1 MLKKLALSIGVLC
14 LLTGKVEANSNIHIL
29 DIYNQGYKKGYAEGM
44 LAGYKRA
51 IEDFKKMF
59 NEKLEEYKA
68 IEAGRF
74 LLNEWYISY
83 PKVYQIPTE
92 KGVEIKVEGCSVLRP
107 FDDLVAKISQ
117 NIPLLEREIK
127 SREEKESAVK
137 REDEF
142 TKPYVSLI
150 PKKLKEEVVRRGYSY
165 ENLVEADHIIVY
177 FPNER
182 AYKQF
187 CSEFDCQLKIQKEVK
202 R

>member
-1 MLKKLALSIGVLC
+1 MFKKLVLSIGVLC
-14 LLTGKVEANSNIHIL
+14 FLTGKVEANSNIHIL
-29 DIYNQGYKKGYAEGM
+29 DIYNQGYKKGYTEGM
-44 LAGYKRA
+44 VAGYKKA

-92 KGVEIKVEGCSVLRP
+92 RGVEIKVEGCSVLRP
-107 FDDLVAKISQ
+107 FDDLVVKISQ
-117 NIPLLEREIK
+117 NIPLLEKEIK
-127 SREEKESAVK
+127 SKEERESAVK

-142 TKPYVSLI
+142 TKPYIGLI
-150 PKKLKEEVVRRGYSY
+150 PKKLKEEVVKRGYSY
-165 ENLVEADHIIVY
+165 ENLVEADHVIVY

-202 R
+202 P